1 MRFGAE
7 RVAAWRIIKLSGGSH
22 LNKFILAPLA
32 LAAIAFA
39 TLAPPPA
46 HATDAAAVQYAGPT
60 PQAQLPKYVI
70 DAVNSPDRPAED
82 RKLDESRRPE
92 QLMAFFGIQ
101 PGMRAADMWA
111 GGGYTTELLARIAG
125 PSGKVYSQNTPF
137 PEKFKQA
144 EQAWKA
150 RVKEPGLANV
160 TEVTAKF
167 DSPRLLPVK
176 PGTLDA
182 VVINLNYHDLVARGY
197 DRAKFNSE
205 IFRDLK
211 HGGIYCT
218 ADNSAQ
224 AGTGPRDAGTLH
236 RIDESFE
243 IREIEAAGFRLEA
256 SSVILRNPKD
266 ERTQPFWKMN
276 RMQDR
281 FVLKFIKP

>member
-1 MRFGAE
+1 
-7 RVAAWRIIKLSGGSH
+7 
-22 LNKFILAPLA
+22 LNKFKLIPLA
-32 LAAIAFA
+32 LAAGAFA
-39 TLAPPPA
+39 AFMPPPA
-46 HATDAAAVQYAGPT
+46 HATDAAAIQYAGPM
-60 PQAQLPKYVI
+60 PEAQLPKYVT

-82 RKLDESRRPE
+82 KKLDESRRPE
-92 QLMAFFGIQ
+92 QLMAFFGIR
-101 PGMRAADMWA
+101 PGMRVADMWA

-125 PSGKVYSQNTPF
+125 PSGKVYSQNAPF

-160 TEVTAKF
+160 TEVIANFGT
-167 DSPRLLPVK
+167 PEMLPVK

-182 VVINLNYHDLVARGY
+182 VVINLNYHDLVGRGY
-197 DRAKFNSE
+197 DRAKFNSA

-211 HGGIYCT
+211 RGGIYCT

-236 RIDESFE
+236 RIGESFE
-243 IREIEAAGFRLEA
+243 IREIEAAGFRLAA

-266 ERTQPFWKMN
+266 DRTLPFWKMN

-281 FVLKFIKP
+281 FVLRFVKP